1 MKIMSVNAGSSSLK
15 FQLLKIPS
23 DKVLCKGSIEKIG
36 SKDAIFNLYLE
47 KNKKKEKI
55 LFINDHQQ
63 AIKIILDSLIENKFI
78 NKLEEIEGIGHRIVQ
93 GGEIFKESVI
103 LTDENIL
110 KIEKISNLAPLH
122 NPSNVLSIKL
132 FKKILPKVFQ
142 VGVFDTT
149 FHSTI
154 PEENFLYAIPYE
166 FYKKY
171 KIRKYGFHGLS
182 YNYICQRIEKIL
194 NSKKFKI
201 IVCHI
206 GNGVSV
212 TAIKDGKSIDTSM
225 GFTPLEGVPMGT
237 RSGNIDPTIISFL
250 SEKENKNV
258 DEIIDILNKESGL
271 LGVSGISNDARD
283 LEKMISQNNKQALLA
298 FKIQAKR
305 IVDYIS
311 SYYVLLKGVDFII
324 FTAGIGEN
332 SSFVRSQIVE
342 RLEILGIN
350 LDSDL
355 NISKEKGERIISS
368 KESSVKIM
376 IIPTN
381 EEITIAKEVFRLRNN
396 NI

>member
-23 DKVLCKGSIEKIG
+23 EKVLCKGSIEKIG
-36 SKDAIFNLYLE
+36 SKDAIFNLDLE
-47 KNKKKEKI
+47 NKKKKKI

-93 GGEIFKESVI
+93 GGEIFKSSAI
-103 LTDENIL
+103 LTDENIV

-122 NPSNVLSIKL
+122 NPSNLLSIKL

-149 FHSTI
+149 FHSDI

-182 YNYICQRIEKIL
+182 YSYISQRIEEIL

-258 DEIIDILNKESGL
+258 DEILDILNKKSGL

-283 LEKMISQNNKQALLA
+283 LEKMISQNNDKQALLA
-298 FKIQAKR
+298 FEIQTKR

-311 SYYVLLKGVDFII
+311 SYYVLLKGIDAIV

-332 SSFVRSQIVE
+332 SSFVRNKIVE
-342 RLEILGIN
+342 RLEILGMS
-350 LDSDL
+350 LDPEL
-355 NISKEKGERIISS
+355 NVSQSREERIISS

-376 IIPTN
+376 VIPTN
-381 EEITIAKEVFRLRNN
+381 EEITIAKEVFRLKK
-396 NI
+396 